1 VTLNRNRQGFGSLPI
16 PAALLL
22 FGYIIYIGIAYYF
35 QIDNYPITSTYLALT
50 YAWSIAC
57 IILGRKVLLTSLD
70 TWTGILIAIIGL
82 GYISNSGINS
92 QLILVILLGLNY
104 AIGRHI
110 RYAHLP
116 KLFKC
121 ITAVGI
127 LALAISVPELPKF
140 FGSWQMGAM
149 RPELYGGGGYASA
162 FGHSMGLLLVVVVG
176 WWLPHTR
183 TKFIPYLLVL
193 VLSLTIIYSSARI
206 AIVSCAIAL
215 VVLLSCRASMPLKKK
230 VFIMTFWGVLALVT
244 WAALP
249 ETYREFNSLEEDSGL
264 ISLLTEPIGTGDT
277 LDVQSDASDFTTQ
290 NTLGTRVQI
299 IRSCLVQF
307 FKYPIFGYGPNTIII
322 PHNSFLQ
329 VLFEH
334 GAIAGMILGYT
345 LLKILFLTFRSIRVA
360 GESSR
365 RDLVL
370 LLAMFIYMLLY
381 SAVMGSTL
389 TMASL
394 FLLMGVIVSAV
405 TNAGT
410 ATVTSNKGGRKSW
423 IGERKAAAV
432 GCRPRRA

>member
-1 VTLNRNRQGFGSLPI
+1 MNRNSQGSRSLPT
-16 PAALLL
+16 PASLIL

-35 QIDNYPITSTYLALT
+35 QIENGAITTSYLALT
-50 YAWSIAC
+50 YAWAIAC
-57 IILGRKVLLTSLD
+57 TILGRQVLSTSLD

-82 GYISNSGINS
+82 GYIANSGVSS
-92 QLILVILLGLNY
+92 QLILVISLGLNY
-104 AIGRHI
+104 VIGRHI
-110 RYAHLP
+110 RYEQLP
-116 KLFKC
+116 KFFKC

-127 LALAISVPELPKF
+127 LALAISVPELPNF

-149 RPELYGGGGYASA
+149 RPVLYGGGAYASA
-162 FGHSMGLLLVVVVG
+162 FGHSMGLLLVVIVG
-176 WWLPHTR
+176 WWLPR
-183 TKFIPYLLVL
+183 TTSKLTPYLLVL
-193 VLSLTIIYSSARI
+193 FLSLIIIYSSARI

-215 VVLLSCRASMPLKKK
+215 VVLLSCHASMSLKKK
-230 VFIMTFWGVLALVT
+230 VFIVTFWGVLALVA

-299 IRSCLVQF
+299 IRSCLAQF
-307 FKYPIFGYGPNTIII
+307 FKYPIFGYGPDTLII

-329 VLFEH
+329 VVFEH
-334 GAIAGMILGYT
+334 GAIAGVILGYIW
-345 LLKILFLTFRSIRVA
+345 LKILFLTFRSIKVA
-360 GESSR
+360 GEISR
-365 RDLVL
+365 RHLVL

-381 SAVMGSTL
+381 NAVMGSTL

-405 TNAGT
+405 TNAET
-410 ATVTSNKGGRKSW
+410 ATMASNNGVRKS
-423 IGERKAAAV
+423 
-432 GCRPRRA
+432 